1 MNWQI
6 VSQEHTNGQ
15 MYVRTLYRVVQSSM
29 TRYITLSTV
38 NSTPHHI
45 EINYTTLCYTICY
58 TNPLTTHQHTPHH
71 TTLHCTIPHNTTQ
84 HNTTPHHTNPHL
96 ICASVSVGAL
106 YAIKESLI
114 LRVNKDGSNAIKS
127 KYWSYTL
134 ETQDTELL
142 SCRSRANC
150 SSNGLSTRV
159 TKWI

>member
-71 TTLHCTIPHNTTQ
+71 TTPHHTTLHYPTQHHTTQ
-84 HNTTPHHTNPHL
+84 HNTTLHHTTPHQ
-96 ICASVSVGAL
+96 SSPN
-106 YAIKESLI
+106 
-114 LRVNKDGSNAIKS
+114 LRLCQCRSIIRYKRIFNIKS
-127 KYWSYTL
+127 KQRWLQRYQIQVLIVHFRHARYWIAQL
-134 ETQDTELL
+134 Q
-142 SCRSRANC
+142 
-150 SSNGLSTRV
+150 V
-159 TKWI
+159 TCKLF